1 MQKQKTRQQQ
11 TQKQDIVE
19 LIDTSYILDTEIKE
33 KKKVLDANKAKLKQ
47 QALIEGKSVF
57 SGELAEAVF
66 SNSITTEIEPEALYN
81 LLAEIGQE
89 ELFFELVSVKIG
101 ATRERIGDM
110 LLEGIWKQK
119 VTKNSILK
127 FKKRK

>member
-1 MQKQKTRQQQ
+1 
-11 TQKQDIVE
+11 
-19 LIDTSYILDTEIKE
+19 
-33 KKKVLDANKAKLKQ
+33 
-47 QALIEGKSVF
+47 LIEGKGSF
-57 SGELAEAVF
+57 SGELAEAIF
-66 SNSITTEIEPEALYN
+66 SNSTTTEIEPKDLYN
-81 LLAEIGQE
+81 LLAEMGQK

-127 FKKRK
+127 FKKVK

>member
-1 MQKQKTRQQQ
+1 
-11 TQKQDIVE
+11 
-19 LIDTSYILDTEIKE
+19 
-33 KKKVLDANKAKLKQ
+33 VLDANKKKLKQ
-47 QALIEGKSVF
+47 QTLIEGKSVF

-66 SNSITTEIEPEALYN
+66 SNSTKTEIEPEALYN
-81 LLAEIGQE
+81 LLAEMGQK

-127 FKKRK
+127 FKKVK

>member
-1 MQKQKTRQQQ
+1 MGQK
-11 TQKQDIVE
+11 
-19 LIDTSYILDTEIKE
+19 
-33 KKKVLDANKAKLKQ
+33 
-47 QALIEGKSVF
+47 
-57 SGELAEAVF
+57 
-66 SNSITTEIEPEALYN
+66 
-81 LLAEIGQE
+81 

-127 FKKRK
+127 FKKVK